1 VRSAAATPGEIDG
14 VREAERR
21 GHLHILQVD
30 PVEGGTDNAYAYV
43 NDPIN
48 ASDLNGEWSWANTFD
63 VINVA
68 LLVADFTPGL
78 DVVSLAIEGVELIAD
93 AYRAA
98 RIVKNAERFI
108 RATDRGVA
116 VGKKFEYASPRAAR
130 WARQKWHGRKAEIF
144 EERTGHRNMDFRVN
158 RTTGRQTRYSQNQGR
173 MSSRFEIRGR
183 RGKYHVYD
191 R

>member
-43 NDPIN
+43 NDHIN